1 MGLVSASLYVLN
13 GGVTKGVASESL
25 SSCFRFNGGVAN
37 MFVLSIVVSERG
49 CVEVD
54 ESEAESISM

>member
-25 SSCFRFNGGVAN
+25 SCFRFNGGVAN